1 MIEVNLLP
9 GGQKGRSGGGFSLAG
24 VVDSLKNLRG
34 SGGGSGSSFDPYM
47 GFAIA
52 ALVISLGYMGVRWLG
67 VSGQAEE
74 LSVQLQ
80 QALADSTE
88 NAGIIQR
95 TNELQARGDSIQERV
110 QIIQAIDAER
120 YVWPHL
126 MDEIAA
132 AVPDF
137 TWLTEILYQSEDP
150 LVVRIGGRAG
160 SIFAITRFMR
170 RLESSPFLR
179 SVANGPISEAASEAN
194 PEDLVFLFEL
204 TLVYEPPPIDQLQTV
219 PLFNDGSAQAL
230 TATPGGN

>member
-9 GGQKGRSGGGFSLAG
+9 GGQKGSRGGGFSLGG
-24 VVDSLKNLRG
+24 VFDSLKNLRG
-34 SGGGSGSSFDPYM
+34 GGGAGGSSFDPYM
-47 GFAIA
+47 AFAVA
-52 ALVISLGYMGVRWLG
+52 AMVVAFGYMGVRWLG
-67 VSGQAEE
+67 VSGEAEE
-74 LSVQLQ
+74 LSVQLAEAVQ
-80 QALADSTE
+80 DSTN
-88 NAGIIQR
+88 NAAIIQR
-95 TNELQARGDSIQERV
+95 TTELQARGDSIQERV

-170 RLESSPFLR
+170 RLEGSPFLR
-179 SVANGPISEAASEAN
+179 SIQNGPISETASEQN
-194 PEDLVFLFEL
+194 PDDLVFLFEL
-204 TLVYEPPPIDQLQTV
+204 TLVYEQPPIDQLQTV
-219 PLFNDGSAQAL
+219 PLFNEGTAQAQ
-230 TATPGGN
+230 TAAPGN